1 MTDSQHDLAVSRTDL
16 AVKRTVLAVERN
28 FSAWIRTALGSVA
41 VGFAVVKLM
50 GESEPVWLVQAL
62 GVTFTI
68 AGCAMAIMGMWRYH
82 RESTDAEFRQH
93 QVFPR
98 WAMPAVA
105 AMVIFGTLA
114 SLVLIMLSSSRG
126 AIGD

>member
-1 MTDSQHDLAVSRTDL
+1 MTNNQHDLAVERTEL

-50 GESEPVWLVQAL
+50 SEGEPAWLVRAL

-68 AGCAMAIMGMWRYH
+68 AGGAMAIMGMWRYH
-82 RESTDAEFRQH
+82 RESRDEEFRQH

-105 AMVIFGTLA
+105 AMVIAGSFA
-114 SLVLIMLSSSRG
+114 SLVLILLSSMRG
-126 AIGD
+126 AGGS